1 MKSYD
6 VIINHKGPIDLN
18 VIDTILLRLKN
29 YIQDNQL
36 DIVTRKRLYTLAV
49 ECLDNIYK
57 HADKPEFYHND
68 LISEFP
74 ARFIIEKIGDDY
86 MLHTGNIII
95 DENKER
101 ITHKINKINTH
112 NQEEINKLYKRAL
125 MHAEIS
131 EKGGA
136 GLGLIVMA
144 RSTGQKIKYDFDK
157 INDTFFYFA
166 MQLTLKK

>member
-6 VIINHKGPIDLN
+6 VIINHKGNIDLA
-18 VIDTILLRLKN
+18 VIDSILLRLKN
-29 YIQDNQL
+29 YIQDKQL

-57 HADKPEFYHND
+57 HADNLEFHQD
-68 LISEFP
+68 MFVEFP
-74 ARFIIEKIGDDY
+74 PRFIIEKIGEDY
-86 MLHTGNIII
+86 MIHTGNVIF
-95 DENKER
+95 EKNKEK
-101 ITHKINKINTH
+101 ITNKINKINSH
-112 NQEEINKLYKRAL
+112 DQNEINKLYKRAL

-131 EKGGA
+131 DKGGA

-144 RSTGQKIKYDFDK
+144 RSTGQKIKYDFEK
-157 INDTFFYFA
+157 INDKFFYFA

>member
-1 MKSYD
+1 MKSYE
-6 VIINHKGPIDLN
+6 VIINHKGPIDLS
-18 VIDTILLRLKN
+18 VIDSILLTLKN
-29 YIQDNQL
+29 YIQDKQL
-36 DIVTRKRLYTLAV
+36 DIVLRKRLYTLAV

-57 HADKPEFYHND
+57 HSDKSEHHSD

-74 ARFIIEKIGDDY
+74 SRFIIEKIGDDY
-86 MLHTGNIII
+86 MLHTGNIIF
-95 DENKER
+95 DVNKEK
-101 ITHKINKINTH
+101 ITNKINKINNH
-112 NQEEINKLYKRAL
+112 DQEEINKLYKRAL

-144 RSTGQKIKYDFDK
+144 RSTGHKIKYDFEK
-157 INDTFFYFA
+157 INDKFFYFA

>member
-6 VIINHKGPIDLN
+6 VIINHKGEIDLN
-18 VIDTILLRLKN
+18 DIDVILLKLKN
-29 YIQDNQL
+29 YIQDNKL

-57 HADKPEFYHND
+57 HADTKDHAPA
-68 LISEFP
+68 LISEYP
-74 ARFIIEKIGDDY
+74 PRFIIEKIGDDF
-86 MLHTGNIII
+86 MLHTGNIIL
-95 DENKER
+95 DANKDK
-101 ITHKINKINTH
+101 ITHKINKVNNH

-144 RSTGQKIKYDFDK
+144 RSTGQKIKYDFENIDGK
-157 INDTFFYFA
+157 FYYFA

>member
-18 VIDTILLRLKN
+18 VIDSILLRIKN
-29 YIQDNQL
+29 YIQDKQL

-57 HADKPEFYHND
+57 HADKPEFYQDD
-68 LISEFP
+68 LVGSFP
-74 ARFIIEKIGDDY
+74 ARFIIEKIGEDY
-86 MLHTGNIII
+86 MLHTGNIIFEI
-95 DENKER
+95 NKEKL
-101 ITHKINKINTH
+101 TNKINKINTH

-144 RSTGQKIKYDFDK
+144 KSTGQKIKYDFEK
-157 INDTFFYFA
+157 INDKFFYFA